1 MPLMKVLNNFSE
13 VINFVEP
20 LEYGMVK
27 EAF

>member
-13 VINFVEP
+13 VINFVVP